1 MTGSHRNLL
10 YIVAL
15 ATAVV
20 ITLQIV
26 HTVPAEAQSRVNPAP
41 VSPPAVALA
50 SASRTP
56 NAELIELA
64 TRDPEQLSRLARE
77 RYARQVREYSC
88 VFLKQELLEGGL
100 TPVQEIKVLYRD
112 KPHSVFMTWLRNADN
127 CRRAL
132 FIQGKHVD
140 NGQEQAEVEPNGAI
154 VRLFVSKVLVPIRG
168 ERSRDASRRSID
180 EFGFKSTL
188 DMLERYNRIAE
199 ARGVLEMKY
208 EGQGTIDGRPT
219 FVLSRELPYTGPDSG
234 YPDARMVIHFDQEWL
249 LPVAVYSWADH
260 NERQL
265 LGSYVITDVKLNP
278 GLTDADFEL

>member
-26 HTVPAEAQSRVNPAP
+26 NTVPAEAQSS
-41 VSPPAVALA
+41 VSPSPAKPPALKLA
-50 SASRTP
+50 STSP
-56 NAELIELA
+56 NAELIALA
-64 TRDPEQLSRLARE
+64 EQDPEALGRLARE
-77 RYARQVREYSC
+77 RYGKTVRDYSC
-88 VFLKQELLEGGL
+88 VFLKQELIDGEL
-100 TPVQEIKVLYRD
+100 TPVQEIKVLYRE
-112 KPHSVFMTWLRNADN
+112 KPHSVYMTWLRNADKA
-127 CRRAL
+127 RKAL
-132 FIQGKHVD
+132 YIKGKHVK
-140 NGQEQAEVEPNGAI
+140 NGEEHAEVEPDGAI
-154 VRLFVSKVLVPIRG
+154 VRLLVDSVLIPIHG

-188 DMLERYNRIAE
+188 DMLERYNRIA
-199 ARGVLEMKY
+199 AAKGVLKMDY

-219 FVLSRELPYTGPDSG
+219 FVLSRELPYTGPKSG

-260 NERQL
+260 EERKL
-265 LGSYVITDVKLNP
+265 LGSYVITNVKLNP
-278 GLTDADFEL
+278 GFTDADFEL